1 MIEIE
6 ININLKKVLEEF
18 STEKLTKTL
27 NGKPVSIGVA
37 HQFATTSALYIWDGK
52 VKPEL
57 NPITIQQRKKHFS
70 YVPDKNPLNLT
81 GELAGSLRG
90 SEKGI
95 TGVDYAKKHRKGY
108 IWKKGDNPPLPLSVN
123 YRPGATYRKITW
135 KDLKIKP
142 REFITPLIESENKRT
157 KEIFKGFQ
165 EDFVKLLKKRM
176 RK

>member
-1 MIEIE
+1 MIELKF
-6 ININLKKVLEEF
+6 NIDFSKMLKELGR
-18 STEKLTKTL
+18 EKLTKTL

-37 HQFATTSALYIWDGK
+37 HQFATQSALYIYKGK
-52 VKPEL
+52 VEPKL
-57 NPITIQQRKKHFS
+57 NPITIQQRKKYFNVTHQ
-70 YVPDKNPLNLT
+70 NPLDMT
-81 GELAGSLRG
+81 GQLAGSLRG

-108 IWKKGDNPPLPLSVN
+108 TWEIGDNPPLPLHH
-123 YRPGATYRKITW
+123 GTYRKITD
-135 KDLKIKP
+135 KNLKIKA

>member
-52 VKPEL
+52 VKPKL
-57 NPITIQQRKKHFS
+57 RPITIQQRKKHFN
-70 YVPDKNPLNLT
+70 VTHKNPLDMT
-81 GELAGSLRG
+81 GQLAGSLRG

-95 TGVDYAKKHRKGY
+95 TGVDYAKEHRKGY
-108 IWKKGDNPPLPLSVN
+108 TWEIGDNPPLPLHH
-123 YRPGATYRKITW
+123 GTYRKITD
-135 KDLKIKP
+135 KNLKIKP